1 MTKIYD
7 LLAKQNGK
15 GISHFRY
22 GYAEIPTAML
32 TFYDLSDL
40 NNPNFDFR
48 TARVKKTKMGQTQ
61 FSDER
66 KIIWYEESIKEQTF
80 TAIADALA
88 GDVTFDVSVTSIQKG
103 DTIRNTDTG
112 ESMLV
117 VDVTGATI
125 TVAANVSGVT
135 IADTFVR
142 YGFAKKYGAE
152 HTRVSDY
159 NDLTTK
165 ENYIQFV
172 AEKID
177 SSKTDVL
184 TNNLNRLLYKDANE
198 YLSDLFAQASRSILK
213 TMVYSLYVGQAGT
226 TTVDS
231 KPVYQAGGLEYFIP
245 SAYKNINIKG
255 GTDKATIQNIRTQL
269 QLAYQSGVDGLYKA
283 GRMVL
288 FVNSAMNNTLDD
300 LFFDKITQLDNHL
313 SSFGINVRRLDLS
326 GYKIDIVEDAILN
339 ELYPLAQA
347 FLVDLENVYM
357 YNLAKWVIADGGK
370 TTDAPWVSRI
380 FIPTQVTPEMKEV
393 QLHTSFTF
401 LFGNVTSWTFQS
413 WNYA

>member
-15 GISHFRY
+15 GISHFRF
-22 GYAEIPTAML
+22 GYSEIPTAML

-48 TARVKKTKMGQTQ
+48 TARVKKTKMGTTQ

-80 TAIADALA
+80 AAAEDALA
-88 GDVTFDVSVTSIQKG
+88 GVTTFEVTVTSVQKG
-103 DTIRNTDTG
+103 DTIRNTNTG

-117 VDVTGATI
+117 TDVTGADI

-135 IADTFVR
+135 TDDVFVR
-142 YGFAKKYGAE
+142 YGFAKKYGAD
-152 HTRVSDY
+152 HTRTSDY

-213 TMVYSLYVGQAGT
+213 TMVYSLYVGQAGV
-226 TTVDS
+226 TTVDG
-231 KPVYQAGGLEYFIP
+231 KPVYQAGGLEFFIP
-245 SAYKNINIKG
+245 SAYKNVNIKG

-288 FVNSAMNNTLDD
+288 FVNSAMNNALDD
-300 LFFDKITQLDNHL
+300 IFFDKITQLDNHL
-313 SSFGINVRRLDLS
+313 ASFGINVRRLDLS
-326 GYKIDIVEDAILN
+326 GYKIDIIEDAILN
-339 ELYPLAQA
+339 ELYPAAQA
-347 FLVDLENVYM
+347 FLVDLENIYM
-357 YNLAKWVIADGGK
+357 YNLAKGVIADGGK
-370 TTDAPWVSRI
+370 STDAPWVSKI
-380 FIPTQVTPEMKEV
+380 FIPSQVTPEMKEV
-393 QLHTSFTF
+393 QLHTSFTY
-401 LFGNVTSWTFQS
+401 LIGNVTAWTFQS
-413 WNYA
+413 WIYS

>member
-22 GYAEIPTAML
+22 GYSEIPTAML

-48 TARVKKTKMGQTQ
+48 TARVKKTKMGTTQ

-66 KIIWYEESIKEQTF
+66 KIIWCEESIKEQTF
-80 TAIADALA
+80 AAAEAAVA
-88 GDVTFDVSVTSIQKG
+88 GDTKFEVTVTSVQKG
-103 DTIRNTDTG
+103 DTIRNTATG

-117 VDVTGATI
+117 TSVTGVEI
-125 TVAANVSGVT
+125 TVNANKLGVT
-135 IADTFVR
+135 KDDVFVR
-142 YGFAKKYGAE
+142 YGFAKKYGAD
-152 HTRVSDY
+152 HTRTSDY

-213 TMVYSLYVGQAGT
+213 TMVYSLYVGVAGT
-226 TTVDS
+226 VTVDG
-231 KPVYQAGGLEYFIP
+231 KPVYMAGGLEHFIP

-288 FVNSAMNNTLDD
+288 FVNSAMNNALDD
-300 LFFDKITQLDNHL
+300 IFFDKITQLDNNL

-326 GYKIDIVEDAILN
+326 GYKIDIIEDAILN
-339 ELYPLAQA
+339 ELYPTAKA
-347 FLVDLENVYM
+347 FLVDLENIYM
-357 YNLAKWVIADGGK
+357 YNLAKGVISDSGK
-370 TTDAPWVSRI
+370 TTDAPWVSKI
-380 FIPTQVTPEMKEV
+380 FIPAQVTPEMKEV
-393 QLHTSFTF
+393 QLHSSFTF
-401 LFGNVTSWTFQS
+401 LFGNIGAWTFQS
-413 WNYA
+413 WNYS